1 MLRSSQNRPGDPA
14 LPSAAPTLVLGASS
28 LVGRFVLPEA
38 ADRGLSAL
46 GLGRRAGA
54 APWIA
59 ADLGAPDL
67 QDHLPDLSVVICTA
81 SLWVLPQALEALAA
95 RGMTRLV
102 AFSSTSRFTKAA
114 SKDAGERAVAERLRL
129 AEAAVIGFCEDRNIG
144 WTLLRPTLI
153 YAEGQDR
160 NVSRLAGLIRRVGVL
175 PIAGQ
180 GLGRRQPVHGQ
191 DLARA
196 ALDAA
201 VSPAAVN
208 RAYDLPGGETLTY
221 RAMAERVFA
230 GLGRKPLILS
240 APLPLWRIGL
250 ALAAP
255 LLPGATAAMGERM
268 AEDLVFDGGPA
279 AKDFGWSPRD
289 FHPRF

>member
-1 MLRSSQNRPGDPA
+1 M
-14 LPSAAPTLVLGASS
+14 VLGASS
-28 LVGRFVLPEA
+28 LVGRYVLPEA
-38 ADRGLSAL
+38 SGRGLTAR
-46 GLGRRAGA
+46 GLGRKAGA
-54 APWIA
+54 GDWVT
-59 ADLGAPDL
+59 ADLAAPNL
-67 QDHLPDLSVVICTA
+67 QDQLPDLSLVICAA

-102 AFSSTSRFTKAA
+102 AFSSTSRFTKMA
-114 SKDAGERAVAERLRL
+114 SNHAGERAVAERLRL
-129 AEAAVIGFCEDRNIG
+129 AEEAVIAFCEARNIG

-153 YAEGQDR
+153 YAEGQDQ
-160 NVSRLAGLIRRVGVL
+160 NISRLAGLIRRFGLL

-201 VSPAAVN
+201 ASPATIH

-230 GLGRKPLILS
+230 GLGRKPRILS
-240 APLPLWRIGL
+240 VPLPLWRLGL
-250 ALAAP
+250 TLAGP
-255 LLPGATAAMGERM
+255 LLPGATSAMGERM
-268 AEDLVFDGGPA
+268 AEDLVFDPGPA
-279 AKDFGWSPRD
+279 IQDFGWSPRD

>member
-1 MLRSSQNRPGDPA
+1 M
-14 LPSAAPTLVLGASS
+14 VLGASS
-28 LVGRFVLPEA
+28 LVGRYVLPEA
-38 ADRGLSAL
+38 SDRGLSAL
-46 GLGRRAGA
+46 GLGRKARTGA
-54 APWIA
+54 WVT
-59 ADLGAPDL
+59 ADLAAPDL
-67 QDHLPDLSVVICTA
+67 EKQLPELSVVICAA

-102 AFSSTSRFTKAA
+102 AFSSTSRFTKTA
-114 SKDAGERAVAERLRL
+114 SNHAGERAVAERLRR
-129 AEAAVIGFCEDRNIG
+129 AEEAVIEFCEARNIG

-153 YAEGQDR
+153 YAEGQDQ
-160 NVSRLAGLIRRVGVL
+160 NISRLAGLIRRLGVL

-201 VSPAAVN
+201 ASPTAVN
-208 RAYDLPGGETLTY
+208 QAYDLPGGETLTY

-240 APLPLWRIGL
+240 VPLPLWRLGL
-250 ALAAP
+250 TLASP
-255 LLPGATAAMGERM
+255 LLPGATSAMGERM
-268 AEDLVFDGGPA
+268 AEDLVFDGKPA
-279 AKDFGWSPRD
+279 AVDFGWSPRD

>member
-1 MLRSSQNRPGDPA
+1 M
-14 LPSAAPTLVLGASS
+14 VLGASS
-28 LVGRFVLPEA
+28 LVGRYVLPQA
-38 ADRGLSAL
+38 ADRGLSVR
-46 GLGRRAGA
+46 GLGRKAATGDWVMADLA
-54 APWIA
+54 APN
-59 ADLGAPDL
+59 L
-67 QDHLPDLSVVICTA
+67 QDQLPDLSVVICAA

-102 AFSSTSRFTKAA
+102 AFSSTSRFTKTA
-114 SKDAGERAVAERLRL
+114 SNHAGERAVAERLKV
-129 AEAAVIGFCEDRNIG
+129 AEEAVIAFCEARNIG

-153 YAEGQDR
+153 YAEGQDQ
-160 NVSRLAGLIRRVGVL
+160 NISRLAGLIRKIGVL

-201 VSPAAVN
+201 ASPAAIN

-221 RAMAERVFA
+221 RAMAERVFT

-240 APLPLWRIGL
+240 VPLPLWRLGL
-250 ALAAP
+250 SLAAP
-255 LLPGATAAMGERM
+255 LLPGATSAMGERM
-268 AEDLVFDGGPA
+268 AEDLVFDGAPA
-279 AKDFGWSPRD
+279 VRDFGWSPRD
-289 FHPRF
+289 FHPQF

>member
-1 MLRSSQNRPGDPA
+1 M
-14 LPSAAPTLVLGASS
+14 VLGASS
-28 LVGRFVLPEA
+28 LVGRYVLPEA

-46 GLGRRAGA
+46 GLGRKAGA
-54 APWIA
+54 GAWVT
-59 ADLGAPDL
+59 ADLAAPDL
-67 QDHLPDLSVVICTA
+67 EKQLPELSVVICAA
-81 SLWVLPQALEALAA
+81 SLWVLPPALEALAS

-102 AFSSTSRFTKAA
+102 AFSSTSRFTKTA
-114 SKDAGERAVAERLRL
+114 SNHAGERAVAERLRL
-129 AEAAVIGFCEDRNIG
+129 AEEAVIEFCEARNIG

-153 YAEGQDR
+153 YAEGQDQ
-160 NVSRLAGLIRRVGVL
+160 NISRLAGLIRRIGVL

-180 GLGRRQPVHGQ
+180 GHGRRQPVHGQ

-201 VSPAAVN
+201 ASLAAIN

-221 RAMAERVFA
+221 RAMVERVFA

-240 APLPLWRIGL
+240 VPLPLWRLGL
-250 ALAAP
+250 TLASP

-268 AEDLVFDGGPA
+268 AEDLVFDGKPA
-279 AKDFGWSPRD
+279 AVDFGWSPRD

>member
-1 MLRSSQNRPGDPA
+1 M
-14 LPSAAPTLVLGASS
+14 VLGASS
-28 LVGRFVLPEA
+28 LVGRSVLPEA
-38 ADRGLSAL
+38 ASRGLSVL
-46 GLGRRAGA
+46 GLGRKAGA
-54 APWIA
+54 GDWVT
-59 ADLGAPDL
+59 ADLAAPDL
-67 QDHLPDLSVVICTA
+67 QNQLPDLSVVICAA
-81 SLWVLPQALEALAA
+81 SLWVLPQALEALAG

-102 AFSSTSRFTKAA
+102 AFSSTSRFTKTA
-114 SKDAGERAVAERLRL
+114 SNHAGERAVAEQLKV
-129 AEAAVIGFCEDRNIG
+129 AEEAVTEFCAVRNIG

-153 YAEGQDR
+153 YAEGLDQ
-160 NVSRLAGLIRRVGVL
+160 NISRLAGLIRQIGVL

-191 DLARA
+191 DLAGA

-201 VSPAAVN
+201 ASPAAIN

-221 RAMAERVFA
+221 RAMTERVFA

-240 APLPLWRIGL
+240 VPLPLWRLGL
-250 ALAAP
+250 GLAAP

-268 AEDLVFDGGPA
+268 AEDLVFDGSPA
-279 AKDFGWSPRD
+279 VRDFGWAPRD

>member
-1 MLRSSQNRPGDPA
+1 MGLDTAASKVPLDA
-14 LPSAAPTLVLGASS
+14 AAPIIVLGASS
-28 LVGRFVLPEA
+28 LVGRYVLPEA
-38 ADRGLSAL
+38 TGRGLSAL
-46 GLGRRAGA
+46 GMGRGAGA
-54 APWIA
+54 GIL
-59 ADLGAPDL
+59 ADLAAPDL
-67 QDHLPDLSVVICTA
+67 KDHLPDLGVVICTA

-95 RGMTRLV
+95 RGMRRLV
-102 AFSSTSRFTKAA
+102 AFSSTSRFTKAQ

-129 AEAAVIGFCEDRNIG
+129 AEEAVIAFCEARNMG

-153 YAEGQDR
+153 YAEGQDQ
-160 NVSRLAGLIRRVGVL
+160 NISRLAGLIRRFGFL
-175 PIAGQ
+175 PIAGAGQ
-180 GLGRRQPVHGQ
+180 GRRQPVHGQ

-201 VSPAAVN
+201 ASPAALN

-240 APLPLWRIGL
+240 VPLPLWRLGL
-250 ALAAP
+250 TLAAP
-255 LLPGATAAMGERM
+255 LLPGATSAMGERM

-279 AKDFGWSPRD
+279 ANDFGWSPRD